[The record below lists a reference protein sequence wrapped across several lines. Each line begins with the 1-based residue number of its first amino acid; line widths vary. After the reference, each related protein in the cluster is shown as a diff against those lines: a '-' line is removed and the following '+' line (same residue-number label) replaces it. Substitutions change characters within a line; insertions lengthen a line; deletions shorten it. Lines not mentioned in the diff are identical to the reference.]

1 VPVSRAHR
9 ACHEGPREQLAR
21 GGPEAL
27 SNAELIALLL
37 RTGAR
42 GRGATALDV
51 GAGLLGSHRTLAGLD
66 RASLRELCGARG
78 LGPAKAAS
86 LKAAFELGRRLVA
99 GEGAPRARLSSSR
112 EVAGHFTP
120 RLFNL
125 PREVFIAVLLN
136 ARNEP
141 IREITVAIGCL
152 TGSLVH
158 PREVFQP
165 AVRDSAAAVI
175 LVHNHPSG
183 DPTPS
188 PEDVQLTERLVEAG
202 RILGIRVLDHVV
214 VAQGGYASLMDRAA
228 NDRAASRPVS

>member
-1 VPVSRAHR
+1 VNVGAAARDG
-9 ACHEGPREQLAR
+9 GPRELLAAAGAAGLSDAQL
-21 GGPEAL
+21 L
-27 SNAELIALLL
+27 ALLL

-42 GRGATALDV
+42 GPRGSALEIGSD
-51 GAGLLGSHRTLAGLD
+51 LLAHHGSVAGLD
-66 RASLRELCGARG
+66 RASFRELCGARG
-78 LGPAKAAS
+78 LGPAKAAGVM
-86 LKAAFELGRRLVA
+86 AALELGRRLVA
-99 GEGAPRARLSSSR
+99 GDGRSRQRLSSSR
-112 EVAGHFTP
+112 EVAASFAP

-125 PREVFIAVLLN
+125 PREVFIAVLLT
-136 ARNEP
+136 ARNEV
-141 IREITVAIGCL
+141 IREFTVAVGCL
-152 TGSLVH
+152 TGTLVH

-214 VAQGGYASLMDRAA
+214 VARGGHASLLDRPAGQG
-228 NDRAASRPVS
+228 N

>member
-1 VPVSRAHR
+1 VTAVVEAT
-9 ACHEGPREQLAR
+9 REVLAR
-21 GGPEAL
+21 GGAAAL
-27 SNAELIALLL
+27 SDAQLLALLL

-42 GRGATALDV
+42 GPGGTALEL
-51 GAGLLGSHRTLAGLD
+51 GAGLLESHGGLAGLD
-66 RASLRELCGARG
+66 RASFRELSAARG
-78 LGPAKAAS
+78 LGPAKAGA
-86 LKAAFELGRRLVA
+86 LLAALELGRRLVA
-99 GEGAPRARLSSSR
+99 GDGRQRPRLSSSR
-112 EVAGHFTP
+112 EVAGLFTP

-136 ARNEP
+136 ARNEV
-141 IREITVAIGCL
+141 IREITVAVGCL

-158 PREVFQP
+158 PRELFQP

-214 VAQGGYASLMDRAA
+214 VAQGGYASLMER
-228 NDRAASRPVS
+228 RTGGC

>member
-1 VPVSRAHR
+1 MSTMIDA
-9 ACHEGPREQLAR
+9 PRELLAR
-21 GGPEAL
+21 DGAATL
-27 SNAELIALLL
+27 SDAQLLGLLL

-42 GRGATALDV
+42 GPGNSAVEIGT
-51 GAGLLGSHRTLAGLD
+51 GLLARHGGIVGLD
-66 RASLRELCGARG
+66 RATFRELCTERG
-78 LGPAKAAS
+78 LGPAKAAG
-86 LKAAFELGRRLVA
+86 LMAALELGRRLVA
-99 GEGAPRARLSSSR
+99 GDARQRPRLTSSR
-112 EVAGHFTP
+112 EVAGLYTP

-136 ARNEP
+136 ARNEV
-141 IREITVAIGCL
+141 IREITIAVGCL

-158 PREVFQP
+158 PRELFQP
-165 AVRDSAAAVI
+165 AVRDSAAALI

-214 VAQGGYASLMDRAA
+214 VAQGGYASLMDRRSQS
-228 NDRAASRPVS
+228 N

>member
-1 VPVSRAHR
+1 M
-9 ACHEGPREQLAR
+9 
-21 GGPEAL
+21 
-27 SNAELIALLL
+27 
-37 RTGAR
+37 
-42 GRGATALDV
+42 
-51 GAGLLGSHRTLAGLD
+51 
-66 RASLRELCGARG
+66 
-78 LGPAKAAS
+78 
-86 LKAAFELGRRLVA
+86 
-99 GEGAPRARLSSSR
+99 
-112 EVAGHFTP
+112 FTP

-136 ARNEP
+136 ARNEV
-141 IREITVAIGCL
+141 IREITIAVGCL

-158 PREVFQP
+158 PRELFQP

-214 VAQGGYASLMDRAA
+214 VAQGGYASLMDSA
-228 NDRAASRPVS
+228 NRPS

>member
-1 VPVSRAHR
+1 MTTTTES
-9 ACHEGPREQLAR
+9 PREALAR
-21 GGPEAL
+21 DGAAAL
-27 SNAELIALLL
+27 SDAQVLALVL

-42 GRGATALDV
+42 GRGASALDV
-51 GAGLLGSHRTLAGLD
+51 AAGLLERHGGIAGLD
-66 RASLRELCGARG
+66 RATFRELCAARG
-78 LGPAKAAS
+78 LGTAKAAG
-86 LKAAFELGRRLVA
+86 LMAALELGRRLVA
-99 GEGAPRARLSSSR
+99 GDVRRRVRLSSSR
-112 EVAGHFTP
+112 DVAGFFTP

-125 PREVFIAVLLN
+125 PREIFIAVLLN
-136 ARNEP
+136 ARNEV
-141 IREITVAIGCL
+141 IREITVAVGCL

-158 PREVFQP
+158 PRELFQP

-214 VAQGGYASLMDRAA
+214 VAQGGYASLMERRQSAA
-228 NDRAASRPVS
+228 N

>member
-1 VPVSRAHR
+1 MTSASAGRGPRPTGAG
-9 ACHEGPREQLAR
+9 GPRELLAR
-21 GGPEAL
+21 GGAAAL
-27 SNAELIALLL
+27 SDAQLVALLL
-37 RTGAR
+37 RTGVP
-42 GRGATALDV
+42 GPGTSALEI
-51 GAGLLGSHRTLAGLD
+51 GSGLLASHGSVAGLD
-66 RASLRELCGARG
+66 RASFRELCAERG

-86 LKAAFELGRRLVA
+86 LKAALELGRRLLA
-99 GEGAPRARLSSSR
+99 GAGTPRARLSSSR
-112 EVAGHFTP
+112 EVADLFTP

-125 PREVFIAVLLN
+125 RREVFLAVLLN
-136 ARNEP
+136 ARHEV
-141 IREITVAIGCL
+141 IRETTVSVGCL

-214 VAQGGYASLMDRAA
+214 VAQGGYASLMDRRPAAA
-228 NDRAASRPVS
+228 N

>member
-1 VPVSRAHR
+1 MGI
-9 ACHEGPREQLAR
+9 EGGARELLAR
-21 GGPEAL
+21 SGAEAL
-27 SNAELIALLL
+27 SDAQLIALLL
-37 RTGAR
+37 RTGAA
-42 GRGATALDV
+42 GPGGSAVDV
-51 GAGLLGSHRTLAGLD
+51 GAGLLAAHGSVAGLD
-66 RASLRELCGARG
+66 RATLRELCGARG

-86 LKAAFELGRRLVA
+86 LKAALELGRRLMA
-99 GEGAPRARLSSSR
+99 GPGRPRVRLSSSR
-112 EVAGHFTP
+112 EVAEAFTP

-136 ARNEP
+136 ARNEV
-141 IREITVAIGCL
+141 IREITVAVGCL

-214 VAQGGYASLMDRAA
+214 VAHGGYASLMDRPI
-228 NDRAASRPVS
+228 RATN

>member
-1 VPVSRAHR
+1 MPLKDIPRDAR
-9 ACHEGPREQLAR
+9 PREKLLAQ
-21 GGPEAL
+21 GSAAL
-27 SNAELIALLL
+27 ADAELLALLL

-42 GRGATALDV
+42 GSGAALDI
-51 GAGLLGSHRTLAGLD
+51 GTDLLERHGSVAGLD
-66 RASLRELCGARG
+66 RATLRELCAHRG

-86 LKAAFELGRRLVA
+86 VKAALELGRRLLA
-99 GEGAPRARLSSSR
+99 GPGRPAPRLSSSR
-112 EVAGHFTP
+112 DVADRFTP

-136 ARNEP
+136 ARNET
-141 IREITVAIGCL
+141 IREITVAVGCL

-214 VAQGGYASLMDRAA
+214 VAHGGYASLMDRPPGA
-228 NDRAASRPVS
+228 VH

>member
-1 VPVSRAHR
+1 MSVRQTPGER
-9 ACHEGPREQLAR
+9 PRELLAR
-21 GGPEAL
+21 SGAEAL
-27 SNAELIALLL
+27 SDAQLVSLLL
-37 RTGAR
+37 RPATSGHGASAIDL
-42 GRGATALDV
+42 GV
-51 GAGLLGSHRTLAGLD
+51 GLLESHGSVAGLD
-66 RASLRELCGARG
+66 RATLRELAGAPG
-78 LGPAKAAS
+78 LGPAKAAR
-86 LKAAFELGRRLVA
+86 LKAALELGRRLMA
-99 GEGAPRARLSSSR
+99 GGDRPRARLSSSR
-112 EVAGHFTP
+112 DVADHFTP

-136 ARNEP
+136 ARNEVL
-141 IREITVAIGCL
+141 REITVAVGCL

-165 AVRDSAAAVI
+165 AVRESAAAII

-214 VAQGGYASLMDRAA
+214 VALGGYASLMERPAGRAH
-228 NDRAASRPVS
+228 

>member
-1 VPVSRAHR
+1 VTPAPPGD
-9 ACHEGPREQLAR
+9 GPRELLAR
-21 GGPEAL
+21 SGAEAL
-27 SNAELIALLL
+27 SDAQLISLLL
-37 RTGAR
+37 RTGAS
-42 GRGATALDV
+42 GPAATALDV
-51 GAGLLGSHRTLAGLD
+51 GAGLLASHGGVTGLD
-66 RASLRELCGARG
+66 RASLRELCSERG

-86 LKAAFELGRRLVA
+86 LKAALELGRRLLA
-99 GEGAPRARLSSSR
+99 GAGRSRTRLSSSR
-112 EVAGHFTP
+112 EVADLFTP

-136 ARNEP
+136 ARNEV
-141 IREITVAIGCL
+141 IREITVAVGCL

-165 AVRDSAAAVI
+165 AVRESAAAVI

-183 DPTPS
+183 DPSPS

-214 VAQGGYASLMDRAA
+214 VALGGYASLMDR
-228 NDRAASRPVS
+228 SGKPC

>member
-1 VPVSRAHR
+1 MAAATEP
-9 ACHEGPREQLAR
+9 PRELLAR
-21 GGPEAL
+21 DGAAAL
-27 SNAELIALLL
+27 SDAQLVALLL

-42 GRGATALDV
+42 GPWHTALDV
-51 GAGLLGSHRTLAGLD
+51 GAALLASHGGLAGLD
-66 RASLRELCGARG
+66 RASFRELCAARG
-78 LGPAKAAS
+78 LGPAKAAG
-86 LKAAFELGRRLVA
+86 LMAALELGRRLVA
-99 GEGAPRARLSSSR
+99 GDGRRKARLSSSR
-112 EVAGHFTP
+112 EVAGRFTP

-136 ARNEP
+136 ARNEV
-141 IREITVAIGCL
+141 IREITIAVGCL

-158 PREVFQP
+158 PRELFQP

-214 VAQGGYASLMDRAA
+214 VAQGGYASLMERSAGRPSA
-228 NDRAASRPVS
+228 N

>member
-1 VPVSRAHR
+1 MGTDA
-9 ACHEGPREQLAR
+9 GPREQLAR
-21 GGPEAL
+21 SGAESL
-27 SNAELIALLL
+27 SDAQLVALLL
-37 RTGAR
+37 RTGAP
-42 GRGATALDV
+42 GPGASALEV
-51 GAGLLGSHRTLAGLD
+51 GEELLASHGSVAGLD
-66 RASLRELCGARG
+66 RASFRELCAVRG
-78 LGPAKAAS
+78 LGPAKAAG
-86 LKAAFELGRRLVA
+86 LKAALELGRRLMA
-99 GEGAPRARLSSSR
+99 APGRPRARLSSSR
-112 EVAGHFTP
+112 EVACHFTP

-136 ARNEP
+136 ARNEV
-141 IREITVAIGCL
+141 IREITVAVGCL

-214 VAQGGYASLMDRAA
+214 VAHGGHVSLMDRASGPA
-228 NDRAASRPVS
+228 N

>member
-1 VPVSRAHR
+1 MGIEVGA
-9 ACHEGPREQLAR
+9 RELLAR
-21 GGPEAL
+21 SGAEAL
-27 SNAELIALLL
+27 SDAQLIALLL
-37 RTGAR
+37 RTGAA
-42 GRGATALDV
+42 GPGGSAVDV
-51 GAGLLGSHRTLAGLD
+51 GAGLLAAHGSVAGLD
-66 RASLRELCGARG
+66 RATLRELCGARG

-86 LKAAFELGRRLVA
+86 LKAALELGRRLMA
-99 GEGAPRARLSSSR
+99 GPGRPRVRLSSSR
-112 EVAGHFTP
+112 EVAEAFTP

-136 ARNEP
+136 ARNEV
-141 IREITVAIGCL
+141 IREITVAVGCL

-214 VAQGGYASLMDRAA
+214 VAQGGYASLMDRAQG
-228 NDRAASRPVS
+228 RPN

>member
-1 VPVSRAHR
+1 VSAPAGER
-9 ACHEGPREQLAR
+9 PRELLER
-21 GGPEAL
+21 SGPEAL
-27 SNAELIALLL
+27 TEAQLLALVL
-37 RTGAR
+37 RTGGAAPDASALAI
-42 GRGATALDV
+42 GRGLMAAH
-51 GAGLLGSHRTLAGLD
+51 GSVAALD
-66 RASLRELCGARG
+66 RATLRELCTTRG

-86 LKAAFELGRRLVA
+86 VKAALELGRRLMA
-99 GEGAPRARLSSSR
+99 GEGRGRTRFASSR
-112 EVAGHFTP
+112 DVAEHFTP

-125 PREVFIAVLLN
+125 PREVFLAVLLN
-136 ARNEP
+136 ARHELL
-141 IREITVAIGCL
+141 REITVAVGCL

-202 RILGIRVLDHVV
+202 RILGIRVVDHVV
-214 VAQGGYASLMDRAA
+214 VALGGYASLMERRQA
-228 NDRAASRPVS
+228 PVT

>member
-1 VPVSRAHR
+1 VTASR
-9 ACHEGPREQLAR
+9 CDTPRELLERSGAA
-21 GGPEAL
+21 AL
-27 SNAELIALLL
+27 SDAQLVALLL
-37 RTGAR
+37 RTGAP
-42 GRGATALDV
+42 GPGASATDV
-51 GAGLLGSHRTLAGLD
+51 GAGLLASHGSVAGLD
-66 RASLRELCGARG
+66 RASLRELRAVRG

-86 LKAAFELGRRLVA
+86 LKAALELGRRLLA
-99 GEGAPRARLSSSR
+99 GDARPRTRFGSSR
-112 EVAGHFTP
+112 EVAEHFTP

-136 ARNEP
+136 ARNELT
-141 IREITVAIGCL
+141 REITIAVGCL

-214 VAQGGYASLMDRAA
+214 VAQGGYASLMDRPPRAA
-228 NDRAASRPVS
+228 N